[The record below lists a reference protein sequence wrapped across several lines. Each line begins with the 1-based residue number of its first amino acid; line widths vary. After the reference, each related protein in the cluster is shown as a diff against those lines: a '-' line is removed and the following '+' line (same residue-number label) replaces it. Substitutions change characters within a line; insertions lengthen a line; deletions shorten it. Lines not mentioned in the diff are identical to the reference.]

1 VPIYEF
7 LAAKIVPLE
16 TTTFGSV
23 NLQERRDLQRLLRD
37 NIEVVAPGT
46 LVISEEFGDWEESR
60 RRIDLLGIDKE
71 ANLVVIEMKRTED
84 GGHIELQAIR
94 YAAMVARMTFDEAV
108 GAYDRYLRL
117 RGVQLDN
124 PRSKIMQFL
133 GWHDDTDITQFA
145 NDVRIVLVSA
155 DFSRE
160 VTTTVLWLSERGG
173 LDIRCVRLTPYKFE
187 GHVLVD
193 VQPIIPLPET
203 ADYLE
208 QVREKERIERL
219 ARVSAM
225 DRTRFDVTIG
235 DDIGSGL
242 TKGRAILRIF
252 SYLCEHD
259 EKPEDIAAKVS
270 RRTDR
275 TIYSLE
281 GSPDSTAF
289 QAQANAKGFD
299 PRRWF
304 YGESE
309 LVKSHGKTYAFSNQ
323 WGGDDWRAAM
333 NSLISAYPQFKLSFS
348 EAASSGS
355 LAVRAL
361 SVPPSDPT
369 LHPTCLDPA

>member
-281 GSPDSTAF
+281 GSLDSTAF